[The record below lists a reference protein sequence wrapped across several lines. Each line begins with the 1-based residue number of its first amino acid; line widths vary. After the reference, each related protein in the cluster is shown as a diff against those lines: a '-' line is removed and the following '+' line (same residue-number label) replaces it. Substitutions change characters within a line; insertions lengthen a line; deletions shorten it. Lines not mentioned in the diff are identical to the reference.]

1 MSTRVVPLVLA
12 LALLLSP
19 LDAQQSAKIPRVGF
33 LSPSPELKSPNLEAF
48 RQGLAELGYIEG
60 KNIEIVPRFAEGQ
73 YDRFPALL
81 DDLVRAKV
89 DVLAVQG
96 AVTAH
101 AAKKVVK
108 DIPMV
113 FAVVLDPV
121 KDDLVT
127 NLERPGGN
135 LTGVTT
141 FDPQEPRK
149 QFQLLQRVI
158 PTLQRVALLGD
169 AGVSEAI
176 MKGYEEQALSLGLQT
191 RSFLLKAPN
200 ADLEGVFAAMRKERV
215 DALLIQLVPVMGVY
229 LKEITQRAAR
239 DRVPTMYSPIRPDAG
254 ELLAYGTSWN
264 AGMRR
269 MAVYVDKILKGAKAG
284 DLPVET
290 LTGYELIVNQK
301 TAREIGV
308 TIPPDV
314 LKRADQV
321 IQ

>member
-1 MSTRVVPLVLA
+1 MVPFVLT
-12 LALLLSP
+12 LGLLLSP

-33 LSPSPELKSPNLEAF
+33 LSPSQELKSPTLEAF
-48 RQGLAELGYIEG
+48 RQGLADLGYVEG

-81 DDLVRAKV
+81 DDLMRARV
-89 DVLAVQG
+89 DILAIQG

-108 DIPMV
+108 DVPMV

-149 QFQLLQRVI
+149 QFQLLQRVV
-158 PTLQRVALLGD
+158 PKLQRVAVLGD

-176 MKGYEEQALSLGLQT
+176 MKGYEEQALALGLQT

-200 ADLEGVFAAMRKERV
+200 PDLEGVFAAMRKERV
-215 DALLIQLVPVMGVY
+215 DALLIQQVPVMGVY
-229 LKEITQRAAR
+229 LKEITQLAAR
-239 DRVPTMYSPIRPDAG
+239 DRIPTMYSPIRPDAG
-254 ELLAYGTSWN
+254 ELLAYGTN
-264 AGMRR
+264 FKAAMRR
-269 MAVYVDKILKGAKAG
+269 MAVFVDNILKGAKAG

-290 LTGYELIVNQK
+290 LTGSELIVNLK
-301 TAREIGV
+301 IAVEIGI

-314 LKRADQV
+314 LKQADRV